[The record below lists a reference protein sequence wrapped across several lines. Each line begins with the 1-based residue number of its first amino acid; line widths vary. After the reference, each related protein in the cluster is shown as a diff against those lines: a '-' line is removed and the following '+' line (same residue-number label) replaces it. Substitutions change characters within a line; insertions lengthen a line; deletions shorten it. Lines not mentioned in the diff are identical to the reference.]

1 MNTFKKIATLCAI
14 ALATVATHAQ
24 SNQSAS
30 EPSDFSYGIYGGAG
44 AAFPTAGVADN
55 FKGSALF
62 QIGLTGAYQN
72 LRLKTDVAFGQPS
85 FKNRNIFARYDDAGH
100 PTQDN
105 SNADASLL
113 LWTVQTGYRVYHGHR
128 LSVTPNVGFVM
139 SRYGWDVNNLEWS
152 KDKDGEDQF
161 QVTSSEKVNCKNWN
175 WMVSI
180 DFDIRLHTTIT
191 DKPFLG
197 NGSKRFTS
205 SIRVTPFVAGV
216 KHSKTVPPTRGC
228 LVGATVS
235 YLGLLQSLGF

>member
-113 LWTVQTGYRVYHGHR
+113 LWTVQAGYRVYHGHR

-180 DFDIRLHTTIT
+180 DFDIRLHTTVPGQRQQALHLVNPRHPLRGGCET
-191 DKPFLG
+191 QQDRAVCPRMSG
-197 NGSKRFTS
+197 GSHGELS
-205 SIRVTPFVAGV
+205 GPTPVA
-216 KHSKTVPPTRGC
+216 R
-228 LVGATVS
+228 LLI
-235 YLGLLQSLGF
+235 YLF